1 MFTNHRIT
9 KNCSKIQTRYNYI
22 TRQVEAE
29 REANIIPNI
38 SYKIEF

>member
-1 MFTNHRIT
+1 MSNGFEALAPLADKLKTQAR
-9 KNCSKIQTRYNYI
+9 KQ
-22 TRQVEAE
+22 EAE